1 MEDKAAA
8 IKSFKAATDTEAT
21 DLLIVIFLVLFLI
34 LVFLVI
40 FNFRKALKQKFMKKL
55 FMKTI
60 KEKSLPEKAGEILW
74 KYSTKLGRDPFLSLE
89 VKASFEK
96 VVDQYIQEE
105 PDYDEE
111 LIKNMRKNLGF
122 DYIPSFI
129 PLTSTKDIEIFQ
141 SGKISYNGISV
152 DVALYDKD
160 EKFMYWMVIDN
171 KNLPNLKNKMVKLQL
186 LRRDDAIYLLEGKV
200 EEIFTEDGKVI
211 LKIPHHTDMK
221 RIQRRQHCRIDVNF
235 PVNVSKISLTEPS
248 ENRWITVDAK
258 DISGGGIR
266 ICVQSAQRTQIN
278 LTIGTDIWLSFQ
290 LEGKDMNLK
299 GTVVN
304 IIERK
309 ATTCYGIKFVNLK
322 SKEESQI
329 LNYVKKQQQKLRNL
343 TKQKTDNVH
352 KI

>member
-1 MEDKAAA
+1 MEDKVAA
-8 IKSFKAATDTEAT
+8 IKSFKAATETQTT
-21 DLLIVIFLVLFLI
+21 DLLIVIFLILFLI
-34 LVFLVI
+34 LAFLVI
-40 FNFRKALKQKFMKKL
+40 LNFRKALKQKFMKKL

-60 KEKSLPEKAGEILW
+60 KERTLSSKAGEILW

-96 VVDQYIQEE
+96 VIDQYIQEE

-141 SGKISYNGISV
+141 SGKISYDGRSV

-160 EKFMYWMVIDN
+160 EKFMYWMLMDN
-171 KNLPNLKNKMVKLQL
+171 KNLPDLKKKTVKLQF
-186 LRRDDAIYLLEGKV
+186 LRRDDAIYILEGKV
-200 EEIFTEDGKVI
+200 EDVFTENSKVI
-211 LKIPHHTDMK
+211 LKIPHHSEMK
-221 RIQRRQHCRIDVNF
+221 RIQRRQHCRIEVDF
-235 PVNVSKISLTEPS
+235 PVSVSRISLTNPS
-248 ENRWITVDAK
+248 ESRWITADAK

-266 ICVQSAQRTQIN
+266 ICVHSSQRAQIN
-278 LTIGTDIWLSFQ
+278 LTIGTDIWLSFH
-290 LEGKDMNLK
+290 LEGKDMKLK

-309 ATTCYGIKFVNLK
+309 TTTCYGIKFVNLK
-322 SKEESQI
+322 SKEESHI

-343 TKQKTDNVH
+343 AKQRTG
-352 KI
+352 

>member
-1 MEDKAAA
+1 MEDKVAA
-8 IKSFKAATDTEAT
+8 IKSFKAATETQTT
-21 DLLIVIFLVLFLI
+21 DLLIVIFLILFLI
-34 LVFLVI
+34 LTFLVI
-40 FNFRKALKQKFMKKL
+40 LNFRKALKQKFMKKL

-60 KEKSLPEKAGEILW
+60 KERALPTKAGEILW

-96 VVDQYIQEE
+96 VIDQYIQEE

-141 SGKISYNGISV
+141 SGKISYDGRSA

-160 EKFMYWMVIDN
+160 EKFMYWMLMDN
-171 KNLPNLKNKMVKLQL
+171 KNLPDLKKKTVKLQF
-186 LRRDDAIYLLEGKV
+186 LRRDDAIYILEGKV
-200 EEIFTEDGKVI
+200 EEVFTENGKVI
-211 LKIPHHTDMK
+211 LKIPHHTEMK
-221 RIQRRQHCRIDVNF
+221 RIQRRQHCRIEVDF
-235 PVNVSKISLTEPS
+235 PVSVSRISLTNPS
-248 ENRWITVDAK
+248 ENRWVTADAK

-266 ICVQSAQRTQIN
+266 ICVHSSQRAQIN
-278 LTIGTDIWLSFQ
+278 LAIGTDIWLSFH
-290 LEGKDMNLK
+290 LEGKDMKIK

-309 ATTCYGIKFVNLK
+309 TTTCYGIKFVNLK
-322 SKEESQI
+322 SKEESHI

-343 TKQKTDNVH
+343 AKQRTG
-352 KI
+352 